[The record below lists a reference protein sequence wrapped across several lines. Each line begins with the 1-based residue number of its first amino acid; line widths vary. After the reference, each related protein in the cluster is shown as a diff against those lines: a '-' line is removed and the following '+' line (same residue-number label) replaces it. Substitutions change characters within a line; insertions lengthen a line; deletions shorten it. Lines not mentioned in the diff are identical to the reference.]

1 MQDFSTPLPTG
12 LFKTDVW
19 ALAEEAAERLGFQIG
34 DPLEPIV
41 EALGGTIVFKDPVTL
56 EGRLPESIVVRS
68 RKDFTIF
75 LASITS
81 SKRDRFTIAHELGHL
96 FLHYP
101 IALKSHPGLPM
112 VATRWVGEGDAV
124 HQRSEWEANWFAAA
138 FLMPSE
144 KFVLYYEDHAPAQ
157 CAKKFDVSLPAVE
170 NRAKSLGLKIPA

>member
-1 MQDFSTPLPTG
+1 MSPLRPRYAKIRRIVDALLADDGVTTPPINVERMVKDAGIQLRFGDLGDISG
-12 LFKTDVW
+12 LI
-19 ALAEEAAERLGFQIG
+19 ARSAAETVIG
-34 DPLEPIV
+34 VNARQHP
-41 EALGGTIVFKDPVTL
+41 T
-56 EGRLPESIVVRS
+56 RQ
-68 RKDFTIF
+68 
-75 LASITS
+75 
-81 SKRDRFTIAHELGHL
+81 RFTIAHELGHL